1 MSGVD
6 LSDFSLVTTGNAT
19 GSLGSLVQVDGRTYQ
34 ITITGVAGS
43 GRLALALNGSGTGV
57 SDMAGNGLVA
67 GLVGQS
73 YSLAQSDGD
82 PEFRSNP
89 PVVPPPEPNVPT
101 ESTLPSPPPP
111 PFTSPLLPPPLFEV
125 PTLVFTP
132 TEVRELTER
141 GLELRDTSGPG
152 ARHYVTLFHSAP
164 DPAAIAALMAIDAE
178 GERVV
183 VEGRAAYTLI
193 DGDIHS
199 SALLNTKEYGAL
211 GQGTAR
217 TITVLRAITEKWC

>member
-1 MSGVD
+1 MPTYVAFLRAINLGATRKFPKADIVAATEAAGGRD
-6 LSDFSLVTTGNAT
+6 VATHINTGN
-19 GSLGSLVQVDGRTYQ
+19 V
-34 ITITGVAGS
+34 
-43 GRLALALNGSGTGV
+43 RLTTSMRSPARVRDALERA
-57 SDMAGNGLVA
+57 
-67 GLVGQS
+67 
-73 YSLAQSDGD
+73 YLADRG
-82 PEFRSNP
+82 
-89 PVVPPPEPNVPT
+89 
-101 ESTLPSPPPP
+101 
-111 PFTSPLLPPPLFEV
+111 FEV

-141 GLELRDTSGPG
+141 GLELRDGSGPG

-164 DPAAIAALMAIDAE
+164 DPAAIAALMAIGAE

-199 SALLNTKEYGAL
+199 SALLNSKEYAAL